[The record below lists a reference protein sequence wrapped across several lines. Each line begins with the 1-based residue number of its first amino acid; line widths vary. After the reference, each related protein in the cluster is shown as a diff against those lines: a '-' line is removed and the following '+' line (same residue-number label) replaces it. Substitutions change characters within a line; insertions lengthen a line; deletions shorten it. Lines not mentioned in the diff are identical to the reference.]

1 MATRLESRSPT
12 RVPLLDSDRWSRL
25 PEPHQLALAD
35 AALREA
41 VVTLAEQANTL
52 ADAIDAG
59 VLRDQ
64 GGADALR
71 LLVRLMH
78 ATGRETLLPAGHA

>member
-1 MATRLESRSPT
+1 M
-12 RVPLLDSDRWSRL
+12 
-25 PEPHQLALAD
+25 
-35 AALREA
+35 
-41 VVTLAEQANTL
+41 VTLAEQANTL
-52 ADAIDAG
+52 ADAIEAG

-78 ATGRETLLPAGHA
+78 ATSRETLLPAGHA